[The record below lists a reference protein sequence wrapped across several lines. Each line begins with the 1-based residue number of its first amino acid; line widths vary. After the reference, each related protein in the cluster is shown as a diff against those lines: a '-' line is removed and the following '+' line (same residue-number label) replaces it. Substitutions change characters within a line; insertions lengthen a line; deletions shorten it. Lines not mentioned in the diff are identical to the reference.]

1 MYQKTE
7 DRMPKNDEFV
17 FRNIGCKNSKNA
29 HVGGALS
36 DSFMRRMWYEF
47 LDDIKNEKGI
57 EFEERYTLHS
67 MRAYYINKRLEL
79 GISPSFVA
87 KLVGHNIRTMEKHY
101 ENIQL
106 LNLEPELVKVT
117 RDNLEENDFQ
127 TFDIDML

>member
-1 MYQKTE
+1 MKHIWQHPTDPLKGK
-7 DRMPKNDEFV
+7 RM
-17 FRNIGCKNSKNA
+17 FRSLG
-29 HVGGALS
+29 
-36 DSFMRRMWYEF
+36 E
-47 LDDIKNEKGI
+47 
-57 EFEERYTLHS
+57 
-67 MRAYYINKRLEL
+67 LE
-79 GISPSFVA
+79 STPSFVA

>member
-1 MYQKTE
+1 
-7 DRMPKNDEFV
+7 
-17 FRNIGCKNSKNA
+17 
-29 HVGGALS
+29 
-36 DSFMRRMWYEF
+36 MRRMWYEF
-47 LDDIKNEKGI
+47 LDDIKNDKGI

-106 LNLEPELVKVT
+106 LNLEPELIKVR
-117 RDNLEENDFQ
+117 RDNLQKNDIQ
-127 TFDIDML
+127 TFDIDLL

>member
-1 MYQKTE
+1 
-7 DRMPKNDEFV
+7 
-17 FRNIGCKNSKNA
+17 
-29 HVGGALS
+29 
-36 DSFMRRMWYEF
+36 MRRMWYEF
-47 LDDIKNEKGI
+47 LDDIKNDKDI

-79 GISPSFVA
+79 GVSPSFVA

>member
-1 MYQKTE
+1 
-7 DRMPKNDEFV
+7 
-17 FRNIGCKNSKNA
+17 
-29 HVGGALS
+29 
-36 DSFMRRMWYEF
+36 
-47 LDDIKNEKGI
+47 
-57 EFEERYTLHS
+57 
-67 MRAYYINKRLEL
+67 MRAYYINKRLEF